1 MVEKKVLV
9 VGANGDLGRDVV
21 ALLESKVG
29 ETRSGIASVQGI
41 DVEAGVDLSDE
52 KSTTAFFESLEEQP
66 DVVVDCAAWTD
77 TKAEEET
84 PAGREAG
91 FKLNVLA
98 PRTLARASRT
108 FGFRLVHV
116 STDEVFSQ
124 HCRGSG
130 WLGFFRPGDVE
141 LPVSVYGTH
150 KLLGE
155 KAVMEATGGMA
166 SILRVSWLVSASS
179 QKSFPA
185 KIVRAATRALAEN
198 EKLRLVSDCFSVPT
212 TTLFAAEAIY
222 HHVVENRVGIY
233 HVVPEADEPVS
244 RAAFAEAV
252 LSYFSGEDLGFPGR
266 EVQTELVH
274 SQEAWRPK
282 FSCLEGSESLGGWK
296 KWLDD
301 TMVLAKPSILK
312 NLGLGN

>member
-1 MVEKKVLV
+1 MEEKKVLV
-9 VGANGDLGRDVV
+9 VGSKGDLGRDVV
-21 ALLESKVG
+21 ALLQSKA
-29 ETRSGIASVQGI
+29 EQARSGIASVQGI
-41 DVEAGVDLSDE
+41 DVEAGVDFADE
-52 KSTTAFFESLEEQP
+52 KSVDSFFESLEEQP
-66 DVVVDCAAWTD
+66 SVVVNCAAWTD

-84 PAGREAG
+84 AAGREAG

-98 PRTLARASRT
+98 PRVLARASRK

-141 LPVSVYGTH
+141 LPVSVYGIH

-155 KAVMEATGGMA
+155 KALIEAAGGMA
-166 SILRVSWLVSASS
+166 SVLRVSWLVSASS
-179 QKSFPA
+179 RKSFPV
-185 KIVRAATRALAEN
+185 KIVRAAARALAEN
-198 EKLRLVSDCFSVPT
+198 EKLKLVSDCFSVPT

-222 HHVVENRVGIY
+222 RHAVENRTGIY
-233 HVVPEADEPVS
+233 HAVPEADEPVS

-252 LSYFSGEDLGFPGR
+252 LSYFSGEDLGFPGQ
-266 EVQTELVH
+266 EVQTKLVH
-274 SQEAWRPK
+274 SREAWRPK

-301 TMVLAKPSILK
+301 TMVLAKPSILAS
-312 NLGLGN
+312 LGSGS